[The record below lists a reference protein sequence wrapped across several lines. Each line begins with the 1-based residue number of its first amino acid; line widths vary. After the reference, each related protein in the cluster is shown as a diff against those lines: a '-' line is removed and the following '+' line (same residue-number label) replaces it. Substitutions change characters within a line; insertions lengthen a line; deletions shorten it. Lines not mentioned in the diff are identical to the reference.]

1 MDIERGCLEIL
12 FRKISHSCF
21 LNNIN
26 TVSLRKENN
35 YKNIPKREFILYSSE
50 VFPQYTQDEVENIYN
65 YLQEKASG
73 NGGIF
78 NFVSE
83 ISKKFLIEYENEPIC
98 KFDQILRWRDISF
111 KLGQDLF
118 TTAYFAKEDSDSNK
132 NRVHFTWSPITKT
145 DNNKLHDILRKGIA
159 ENHFHL
165 NGSTQIFSLNW
176 VCLMNNI
183 SERQKDFAKIKNYMD
198 AKQTI
203 ETIEVKKRSLYN
215 ECIIAAFI
223 RLYLFSYIKNDSFD
237 VFKDFK
243 SGSKKLNE
251 LDAMWVSKLQ
261 RMINVQ
267 KNSYGYR
274 KSNHVLDYAIDTNY
288 IDSNFADNCI
298 LAGERKFMYDCFY
311 NIFQG
316 KFTDYEINCFYVY
329 LLIKNLLRSE
339 LIQVNGK
346 LGFKNFSLYQDR
358 KEVFI
363 EGFKQY
369 QHELVRLAIN
379 STMKCQKI
387 VSLEARICPK
397 KTCEKNKEAI
407 KYYDL
412 HSREDNEKEY
422 KHFYVLHFPK
432 SPDNSRFASGVPRYD
447 NVRSMVKQCTKSIVQ
462 LLESNEKYKYRIR
475 GIDACSHEIGCRPEV
490 FAQSFRYLTNF
501 TICDNPFTLED
512 RKPIKL
518 KATYHV
524 GEDFLNLVDGLR
536 AIDEAILFC
545 NLEKG
550 SRLGHALALGIDP
563 ISYYELKNYKV
574 IMRKQDI
581 IDDIAWMI
589 GKSNEYGIIID
600 EILLA
605 SLEDKFNDLFE
616 EIYIDSEEILSMK
629 ISPID
634 YYNAWKLRG
643 DNPNLYNKN
652 YYELQNYLN
661 LTSMT
666 EKPLLKSQYYELNK
680 KIYDN
685 IRLDNKHRSLYY
697 YYHFNK
703 SIRDNG
709 YKQHIFNIKNDY
721 VILVKELQEKMRY
734 DIANKGISIETNP
747 SSNYLIGTIKKYDQH
762 PIITFNSNGLKT
774 DVIKEA
780 LSVSI
785 NTDDQGVFDT
795 FLENEYALI
804 AYALEKSVDENGKNT
819 YERNRIYK
827 WIDNIRQFG
836 LEQVF

>member
-12 FRKISHSCF
+12 FKKISHSYF

-26 TVSLRKENN
+26 TVSLRKEND

-50 VFPQYTQDEVENIYN
+50 VFPQYTEDEVENIYN
-65 YLQEKASG
+65 YLQEKISD
-73 NGGIF
+73 NEGIF
-78 NFVSE
+78 DFLAE
-83 ISKKFLIEYENEPIC
+83 ISKKFLIEHENEPIC
-98 KFDQILRWRDISF
+98 RFNQILRWRDISF

-118 TTAYFAKEDSDSNK
+118 TTAYFAKEDSDSKK
-132 NRVHFTWSPITKT
+132 NRTHFSWSPITKT
-145 DNNKLHDILRKGIA
+145 DNDKLHDILRKGIA

-183 SERQKDFAKIKNYMD
+183 SERQKDFIGIKNYMD

-203 ETIEVKKRSLYN
+203 DTAEVKRKSLYN

-223 RLYLFSYIKNDSFD
+223 RLYLFSYIKKDSFD
-237 VFKDFK
+237 VFKDFT
-243 SGSKKLNE
+243 SNSKRLNE
-251 LDAMWVSKLQ
+251 LDVMWVSKLQ

-267 KNSYGYR
+267 KNKYGY
-274 KSNHVLDYAIDTNY
+274 KNLYGVLDYAIEEKY
-288 IDSNFADNCI
+288 VDSNFIDNCI
-298 LAGERKFMYDCFY
+298 LAGERKFMYDCFC

-316 KFTDYEINCFYVY
+316 KFGDYEINCFYVY

-358 KEVFI
+358 KEIFI

-379 STMKCQKI
+379 STMKCQKV

-412 HSREDNEKEY
+412 HSREDNEKEH

-432 SPDNSRFASGVPRYD
+432 FPDNTKFISGIPRNN

-475 GIDACSHEIGCRPEV
+475 GIDACSNEIGCRPEV
-490 FAQSFRYLTNF
+490 FAQSYRYLTNI
-501 TICDNPFTLED
+501 TICDDPFALEY
-512 RKPIKL
+512 KKTIKL

-563 ISYYELKNYKV
+563 ISYYELKNYKI
-574 IMRKQDI
+574 IMRKQDV

-589 GKSNEYGIIID
+589 GKSNEYGIIIN
-600 EILLA
+600 ELLSA
-605 SLEDKFNDLFE
+605 RLDSKFNDLFKD
-616 EIYIDSEEILSMK
+616 IYKDSDEILSMN

-634 YYNAWKLRG
+634 YYNSWKLRG
-643 DNPNLYNKN
+643 DNPALYNKN
-652 YYELQNYLN
+652 HIEFNNYLN
-661 LTSMT
+661 LAGSK
-666 EKPLLKSQYYELNK
+666 EKTLLKSQYYELNR
-680 KIYDN
+680 KINDD
-685 IRLDNKHRSLYY
+685 IRIDNKYRILYY

-703 SIRDNG
+703 NVRENG
-709 YKQHIFNIKNDY
+709 CKQQILNIENNY
-721 VILVKELQEKMRY
+721 VNLVKELQERMRAE
-734 DIANKGISIETNP
+734 IINREISIETNP

-762 PIITFNSNGLKT
+762 PIITFNNNGLKS
-774 DVIKEA
+774 DVDKNA

-804 AYALEKSVDENGKNT
+804 VYALEKSVDENGKKT
-819 YERNRIYK
+819 YESDRIYK
-827 WIDNIRQFG
+827 WVDKIRQFG